1 MRLSALALLLMSCVD
16 KESEDTGPAADVCA
30 TVLLSA
36 DPTANS
42 TAAPLTAVPSVNL
55 SVSDASANLLLTT
68 AEGTRVE
75 GLFSMDGRI
84 LTFTPA
90 APLETATDYT
100 AVATWC
106 GGTASGVIPFTT
118 TAGDL
123 VGNTYRVPL
132 GTMTYLGSN
141 ELVIGLIFPE
151 PRDLLLKVTAQ
162 STSLLDLRVAPTTTT
177 LGMQD
182 ECLESHDWIGA
193 NFNAD
198 PRFVTVPQDYSP
210 STNERT
216 VPFSAMSIDATVMPG
231 GVGLEKLRVTG
242 EVDMRDA
249 APLLAD
255 VLGTADAIELCGL
268 LASFGVTCMTCVS
281 DGWDVCIPVY
291 SEETF
296 AVLEADT
303 TVDCVRSEFCHPDC
317 ATSTCEDPSDGVCD

>member
-1 MRLSALALLLMSCVD
+1 MRISALALLLMSCVD

-36 DPTANS
+36 DPAVNS
-42 TAAPLTAVPSVNL
+42 TAAPLTVMPSVNL
-55 SVSDASANLLLTT
+55 SVSDPSANLLLTT

-75 GLFSMDGRI
+75 GLFSLDGRI

-182 ECLESHDWIGA
+182 ACLESHDWIGA
-193 NFNAD
+193 DFTAD
-198 PRFVTVPQDYSP
+198 PRFVTVPHDYSP
-210 STNERT
+210 GTSEVN
-216 VPFSAMSIDATVMPG
+216 VPLSSMVIDATVMPG
-231 GVGLEKLRVTG
+231 GVGLHKLRVTG
-242 EVDMRDA
+242 DVDVREA
-249 APLLAD
+249 ATFFAD
-255 VLGTADAIELCGL
+255 VLGTGDPNALCGQ
-268 LASFGVTCMTCVS
+268 LAGFGVSCQACVS
-281 DGWDVCIPVY
+281 DGSEYCIPLS
-291 SEETF
+291 SEEGS